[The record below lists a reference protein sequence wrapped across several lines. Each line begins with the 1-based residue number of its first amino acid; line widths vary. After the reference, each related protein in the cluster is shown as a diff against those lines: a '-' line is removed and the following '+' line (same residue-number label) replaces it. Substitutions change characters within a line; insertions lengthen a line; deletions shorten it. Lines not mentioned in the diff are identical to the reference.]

1 MSPTAPR
8 SRSRNAATVR
18 DVLAKVE
25 RGLESIWADRG
36 FGEISIVSERNDRD
50 GFRVFV
56 RVTTSERLV
65 VRDEG
70 ARG

>member
-1 MSPTAPR
+1 MSPTAQRPR
-8 SRSRNAATVR
+8 SRSAATVD
-18 DVLAKVE
+18 DVLAKVQ

-56 RVTTSERLV
+56 RVTTSERMV
-65 VRDEG
+65 VRDG
-70 ARG
+70 GPRG